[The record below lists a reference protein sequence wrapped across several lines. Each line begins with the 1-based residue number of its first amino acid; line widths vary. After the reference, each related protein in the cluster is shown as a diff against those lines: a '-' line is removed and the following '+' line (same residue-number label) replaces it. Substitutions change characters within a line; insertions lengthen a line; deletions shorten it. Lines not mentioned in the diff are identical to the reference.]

1 MAAVENAPDAG
12 ANPSAPFI
20 LRPVATTLFIV
31 AIVLAGFV
39 AYRFLPLAALPQV
52 DYPTIQ
58 VRTLYPGASPDVM
71 SLTVTS
77 PLERQLGQMTGLN
90 RMSSVSSAGASVIT
104 LQFKLEL
111 NLDVAEQEVQEAI
124 NAASL
129 LLPTDLPAPPIY
141 AKVNPSDAPIITI
154 GVTSNTRPLAE
165 LESLVDQHLANKIS
179 QVSGVGLV
187 TLSGGERPALRIRA
201 NVQALASLG
210 ISLDTLRTVI
220 ANANVN
226 GPKGIFDGPTRSWSI
241 DANDQLLK
249 ADDYRNLVVA
259 YVNKA
264 PVRLS
269 AVADVV
275 ESVEN
280 TRIGSWLDRTP
291 AVIVDV
297 QRQPGANVI
306 TTVDAIKAELPD
318 LVRQL
323 PADVHARVLADRT
336 EGIRASVRDVQ
347 LELVLAAVLVTL
359 AVFLFLGNARA
370 TIVATAAVP
379 VSLVG
384 TFGAMYLCGYSI
396 DNLSLMALTIA
407 SGFVV
412 DDAIVVTENIA
423 RYLEAGDSPFD
434 AALKGSKQIGFT
446 VISLTISLIAA
457 LIPLLF
463 MSDVIGRLFRAFAAT
478 LAITILISAV
488 VALTL
493 VPMLSARYLTSAP
506 SNPPLFQRRV
516 SAAFERVRDAYG
528 RALDWVLAHQTATLA
543 VFGATLLATAA
554 LAVAIPKGLFPIQDT
569 GQLEAFVVASQEV
582 SFARMAQLQADV
594 AGVVLADPEVENLS
608 SSIGVDG
615 RNPALNQ
622 GRMLINLKPK
632 RDRGSQ
638 AALIERLQQAAR
650 NVAGVTLYVRPVQDL
665 TIDAEDGPT
674 QYRLAL
680 QGTDPAELSRWGHAL
695 MAQLADEP
703 KVRNV
708 VSDIFDG
715 GKAVTVNID
724 RVDAARLGINTAAID
739 SALYDAFGQRI
750 VSTIF
755 THSTQYRV
763 VLESQPEMLQDPN
776 ALDRLYIP
784 TGSGPAV
791 PLGMVATVSVGDAP
805 LTIART
811 AHFPSATIGFD
822 PAPGVSLGAAVDAVT
837 RAVQELGLPPT
848 VSTKFLGAADAF
860 RTSLVHEGW
869 LIVAAIVVVYI
880 VLGVLYESFIHP
892 VTILSTL
899 PAAAIGALLALM
911 ITRDDLGVLAV
922 IGIVLLIG
930 IVKKNAI
937 MMIDF
942 ALHAQR
948 EDGLS
953 PTEAIKQAAL
963 LRFRPIMMTTFAAL
977 FAALPLIFG
986 TGMGSEMREPV
997 GVSIAGGLILSQALT
1012 LFTTPVVFLAFTRLT
1027 ARHSRAAPQFA
1038 AAPNRADE
1046 VASP

>member
-1 MAAVENAPDAG
+1 
-12 ANPSAPFI
+12 
-20 LRPVATTLFIV
+20 
-31 AIVLAGFV
+31 
-39 AYRFLPLAALPQV
+39 
-52 DYPTIQ
+52 
-58 VRTLYPGASPDVM
+58 
-71 SLTVTS
+71 
-77 PLERQLGQMTGLN
+77 
-90 RMSSVSSAGASVIT
+90 
-104 LQFKLEL
+104 
-111 NLDVAEQEVQEAI
+111 
-124 NAASL
+124 
-129 LLPTDLPAPPIY
+129 
-141 AKVNPSDAPIITI
+141 
-154 GVTSNTRPLAE
+154 
-165 LESLVDQHLANKIS
+165 
-179 QVSGVGLV
+179 
-187 TLSGGERPALRIRA
+187 
-201 NVQALASLG
+201 
-210 ISLDTLRTVI
+210 
-220 ANANVN
+220 
-226 GPKGIFDGPTRSWSI
+226 
-241 DANDQLLK
+241 
-249 ADDYRNLVVA
+249 
-259 YVNKA
+259 
-264 PVRLS
+264 
-269 AVADVV
+269 
-275 ESVEN
+275 
-280 TRIGSWLDRTP
+280 
-291 AVIVDV
+291 
-297 QRQPGANVI
+297 
-306 TTVDAIKAELPD
+306 
-318 LVRQL
+318 
-323 PADVHARVLADRT
+323 
-336 EGIRASVRDVQ
+336 
-347 LELVLAAVLVTL
+347 
-359 AVFLFLGNARA
+359 
-370 TIVATAAVP
+370 
-379 VSLVG
+379 
-384 TFGAMYLCGYSI
+384 
-396 DNLSLMALTIA
+396 
-407 SGFVV
+407 
-412 DDAIVVTENIA
+412 

-493 VPMLSARYLTSAP
+493 VPMLSARYLTSTP

-516 SAAFERVRDAYG
+516 SAAFERVREAYG
-528 RALDWVLAHQTATLA
+528 RALDWVLAHQNATLG
-543 VFGATLLATAA
+543 VFAATLVATAV
-554 LAVAIPKGLFPIQDT
+554 LAIAIPKGLFPVQDT

-582 SFARMAQLQADV
+582 SFARMAQLQSDV

-632 RDRGSQ
+632 SERGNQ
-638 AALIERLQQAAR
+638 ADLIERLQQAAR

-680 QGTDPAELSRWGHAL
+680 QGTDAAELSRWGHAL
-695 MAQLADEP
+695 MAKLADEP

-724 RVDAARLGINTAAID
+724 RVNAARLGINTAAID

-750 VSTIF
+750 VTTIF
-755 THSTQYRV
+755 THATQYRV
-763 VLESQPEMLQDPN
+763 VLESEPSMLKDPN

-822 PAPGVSLGAAVDAVT
+822 PAPGVSLGAAVDAVA

-860 RTSLVHEGW
+860 RTSLAHEGW

-948 EDGLS
+948 EEKLS

-986 TGMGSEMREPV
+986 TGMGSEMRAPV

-1027 ARHSRAAPQFA
+1027 ARRSRAAPQFA

>member
-569 GQLEAFVVASQEV
+569 GQLEAFVVASQDV
-582 SFARMAQLQADV
+582 SFARMAQLQAEV

-750 VSTIF
+750 ISTIF

-860 RTSLVHEGW
+860 RTSLAHEGW